1 LNRTTVII
9 PLKSREMKSR
19 LAGALS
25 AGQRREF
32 SKLMLADVLRVL
44 RRAGLKSALAV
55 SSDKE
60 MLAEAAR
67 LGARVVMEP
76 KDSGVNSAVLLA
88 ARRSGT
94 SGDLLVLPSDLAL
107 LRGPDLAR
115 ALSLRAAGV
124 DIVIAP
130 SRAFNGTNALLFSAS
145 LPIPLSY
152 DSDSFW
158 NHLRAASRRELTV
171 GVCTAGGLMFDVDT
185 PADLLA
191 LSRSRLPRASVRFA
205 RRALR

>member
-1 LNRTTVII
+1 LNQTTVII
-9 PLKSREMKSR
+9 PLKSRDKKSR

-67 LGARVVMEP
+67 LGARVVREP

-158 NHLRAASRRELTV
+158 NHLRAASRLGLTV

-191 LSRSRLPRASVRFA
+191 LSRSRLPRGSVRFA